1 MRFGYREVCL
11 QHETGP
17 RHPDSSSR
25 LRAIKRVLSERHGV
39 EYIAAPPADRED
51 LTTVHDP
58 DYVDEFEEFCERGG
72 GRWDK
77 DTVASKRTW
86 DAALASAGLAQWVGE
101 SALDGDDGRDTP
113 FALCRP
119 PGHHAVVD
127 DAMGFCFLN
136 NIAIAARSC
145 IDSGDA
151 DRVAVLDIDVH
162 HGNGTQDI
170 FYEDGDVFYV
180 SIHESGLFPD
190 SGDIDETGNGDGEG
204 TNMNIPLPPG
214 GGHPAYLE
222 TLDRVIAPALDAF
235 GPDLL
240 LVSAGFDTH
249 EHDPISRT
257 QISTEGIGRITERL
271 RALST
276 DIDAPLG
283 FVLEGGYELDPLSE
297 SVRMV
302 HEVFDGYQ
310 PEADDGPVNDGVDE
324 VLGAVQSQGFRG
336 L

>member
-1 MRFGYREVCL
+1 MRFGYREVSL

-17 RHPDSSSR
+17 RHPDSASR
-25 LRAIKRVLSERHGV
+25 LRAIKRALSERHSV
-39 EYIAAPPADRED
+39 EYVAAPPVDRDEI
-51 LTTVHDP
+51 TTVHDP
-58 DYVDEFEEFCERGG
+58 EYVDEFEEFCERGG

-86 DAALASAGLAQWVGE
+86 DAALASAGLARWVGE
-101 SALDGDDGRDTP
+101 SALEGSGGRDTP

-136 NIAIAARSC
+136 NTAIAARSSV
-145 IDSGDA
+145 DSGAA

-170 FYEDGDVFYV
+170 FYGDGDVFYISV
-180 SIHESGLFPD
+180 HEDGLFPD
-190 SGDIDETGNGDGEG
+190 SGEIEETGDGDGRG
-204 TNMNIPLPPG
+204 ANMNVPLPSG
-214 GGHPAYLE
+214 SGHPAYLE
-222 TLDRVIAPALDAF
+222 TLDRVVSPALGAF
-235 GPDLL
+235 DPDLL

-257 QISTEGIGRITERL
+257 QVSTEGIGRITERL
-271 RALST
+271 RTLST
-276 DIDAPLG
+276 DLDAPLG

-297 SVRMV
+297 SVQMV

-310 PEADDGPVNDGVDE
+310 PETDDGPVVDGVDG
-324 VLGAVQSQGFRG
+324 VLEAVQSRGFRG